1 MIHYN
6 LLHGFVSASHLCPFW
21 HQWTFLLGQSL
32 NVAADRQIQLSK
44 QKKKQLR
51 IHLVYNE
58 ISLWTGVLLC
68 FTKKTP
74 WQCNKWCSL
83 IVHPGGT
90 PRNSWWGCADRSSKS
105 WHNFRLKHAIPHTP
119 HFQTSP
125 HKSMCSDRPPY
136 SVALKRQQD
145 RSKSCLHILPD
156 CSFVW
161 VCFVQVGFISFN
173 GWINR
178 WNVIRFIAKK
188 CFCYKFSQRE
198 CI

>member
-1 MIHYN
+1 MKYHYEQ
-6 LLHGFVSASHLCPFW
+6 GVFFASL
-21 HQWTFLLGQSL
+21 
-32 NVAADRQIQLSK
+32 
-44 QKKKQLR
+44 
-51 IHLVYNE
+51 
-58 ISLWTGVLLC
+58 
-68 FTKKTP
+68 KKTL
-74 WQCNKWCSL
+74 WQCSKSCSL

-105 WHNFRLKHAIPHTP
+105 WHNFRLKHVIPHTP

-161 VCFVQVGFISFN
+161 VCFVQAGFISFN

-188 CFCYKFSQRE
+188 CFCYKFSHWSTEVYLIAEVNVSQRNPAAE
-198 CI
+198 VNAMKRIFLHPVKTLPDLRPK